1 MPNSDEPPEW
11 KKHALAEARKGD
23 VCPACLGL
31 GVIRENVP
39 IKHPACGKLF
49 PCACKEGDLTKYLR
63 DASGLKSWLRHAR
76 FREYLPTKHR
86 TPQYEAAQQMVS
98 LGYGWLTLWG
108 DYGTSKTFLLACIA
122 NHFLE
127 QRKTAVY
134 CSSAKLLDHLRDSY
148 KPDGLGFSDAFAQ
161 WADCYA
167 LILDEIDAY
176 HSTPWAEDKYR
187 QLLTHRYDL
196 ACNFEAVT
204 VFASNV
210 EPGGNDWPASLDW
223 LYSRMTQFLIVKA
236 GGGDVRPL
244 LKEKEEIEL

>member
-1 MPNSDEPPEW
+1 MQ
-11 KKHALAEARKGD
+11 ARKGD
-23 VCPACLGL
+23 ICPGCLGL
-31 GVIRENVP
+31 GVIREDVP
-39 IKHPACGKLF
+39 IGHLAFGKLF
-49 PCACKEGDLTKYLR
+49 PCVCKEGDLTAYLR
-63 DASGLKSWLRHAR
+63 DASGLTSWLRHAQ
-76 FREYLPTKHR
+76 FRDYMEDKDR
-86 TPQYEAAQQMVS
+86 TTQYDAARQIVD
-98 LGYGWLTLWG
+98 LGYGWLVLWG
-108 DYGTSKTFLLACIA
+108 EYGTSKTFLLACIA

-127 QRKTAVY
+127 QGKTAVY

-187 QLLTHRYDL
+187 QLLDHRYDL
-196 ACNFEAVT
+196 ACDFEAVT

-210 EPGGNDWPASLDW
+210 EPGGDDWPASLNW

-244 LKEKEEIEL
+244 LKEQGEVEL